1 MSSSNDST
9 TPTNAVSIENQ
20 NISQTSEASGSS
32 CASPQAAADIAAR
45 PSGTV
50 PPSLK
55 EPRIQSWHK
64 VLIGLVGGIVTGFLL
79 GEHAAYLKPLG
90 DVFIRMI
97 KMIVMPLIFFSIING
112 LSNIKDANQL
122 GRIGIKAA
130 SAYLLCTC
138 FAICL
143 GILAAWLFQPGV
155 GLVLKAATPQTAE
168 AFKPIEM
175 LLNIIPDN
183 VIGAMAQGTIMQVV
197 FFSIF
202 CGITLVMMGEKANR
216 IFLTVKDLTEVVMT
230 MIRMIVRFAPVAA
243 FCLMA
248 WCVGTQGSAV
258 LYSLSKLVMAGIF
271 AFTIQY
277 FVFGGIIAAWGRLS
291 PLPFYRKSFEY
302 QAMAFSTSSTK
313 AALPVTMSVCHEK
326 MGVSKVSSSFI
337 LPLGATINMDG
348 PAIYLGLCAICFAQA
363 AGHTL
368 TYSEYA
374 TIIFTATIG
383 SIGSAGIPSGTIV
396 MLPMILG
403 SVNLPLE
410 GVLLITGIDRLMDT
424 FRTTISITG
433 DAAVTLVVDSSEG
446 MLDREKY
453 YS

>member
-1 MSSSNDST
+1 MTFHNGSIDLTTENTHAPMADASTDASSSCGVPSD
-9 TPTNAVSIENQ
+9 TPPKA
-20 NISQTSEASGSS
+20 
-32 CASPQAAADIAAR
+32 
-45 PSGTV
+45 
-50 PPSLK
+50 PPRVQL
-55 EPRIQSWHK
+55 WHK
-64 VLIGLVGGIVTGFLL
+64 VLMGLVGGILTGFIL
-79 GEHAAYLKPLG
+79 GDYAAYLKPIG
-90 DVFIRMI
+90 DVFIRLI

-130 SAYLLCTC
+130 SAFVLCTC
-138 FAICL
+138 FAISL
-143 GILAAWLFQPGV
+143 GMLAGWLFQPGV
-155 GLVLKAATPQTAE
+155 GLVLKATTTATPQVFDAV
-168 AFKPIEM
+168 KM
-175 LLNIIPDN
+175 LLDIIPDN
-183 VIGAMAQGTIMQVV
+183 IVGAMAQGTIMQVV

-202 CGITLVMMGEKANR
+202 CGITLVMMGDKATR
-216 IFLTVKDLTEVVMT
+216 IFLTVKDLTEVVLT

-248 WCVGTQGSAV
+248 WCVGTQGTAV
-258 LYSLSKLVMAGIF
+258 LYSLSKLVMAGVF
-271 AFTIQY
+271 AFVIQY
-277 FVFGGIIAAWGRLS
+277 FVFGGIIAVWGRLS

-313 AALPVTMSVCHEK
+313 AALPVTMSVCHDK
-326 MGVSKVSSSFI
+326 MGVSKLSSSFI
-337 LPLGATINMDG
+337 LPLGATLNMDG
-348 PAIYLGLCAICFAQA
+348 LAIYLGLCAICFAQA
-363 AGHTL
+363 AGHAL

-374 TIIFTATIG
+374 TIMFTATLG
-383 SIGSAGIPSGTIV
+383 SIGGAGIPSAAIV

-446 MLDREKY
+446 MLDKEKY

>member
-1 MSSSNDST
+1 MTFPHESLNTST
-9 TPTNAVSIENQ
+9 V
-20 NISQTSEASGSS
+20 
-32 CASPQAAADIAAR
+32 AADPSNHSSAA
-45 PSGTV
+45 SAT
-50 PPSLK
+50 PPSVK
-55 EPRIQSWHK
+55 SPSRIQLWHK
-64 VLIGLVGGIVTGFLL
+64 VLMGLVGGILTGFIF
-79 GEHAAYLKPLG
+79 GEHTAYLKPIG
-90 DVFIRMI
+90 DVFIRLI

-130 SAYLLCTC
+130 SAFVLCTC
-138 FAICL
+138 FAISL
-143 GILAAWLFQPGV
+143 GMLAAWLFQPGV
-155 GLVLKAATPQTAE
+155 GLVLKATAPQTVAV
-168 AFKPIEM
+168 FKPIEM
-175 LLNIIPDN
+175 LMNIIPDN
-183 VIGAMAQGTIMQVV
+183 IVGAMAQGTIMQVV

-216 IFLTVKDLTEVVMT
+216 IFVTVRDLTEVVLT
-230 MIRMIVRFAPVAA
+230 MIRMIVKFAPVAA

-258 LYSLSKLVMAGIF
+258 LYSLSKLVMAGVF
-271 AFTIQY
+271 AFAIQY
-277 FVFGGIIAAWGRLS
+277 LVFGGIIAVWGRLS

-313 AALPVTMSVCHEK
+313 AALPVTMSVCHDK
-326 MGVSKVSSSFI
+326 MGVSKLSSSFI

-348 PAIYLGLCAICFAQA
+348 LAIYLGLCAICFAQA

-368 TYSEYA
+368 TYGEYA
-374 TIIFTATIG
+374 TIMFAATLG
-383 SIGSAGIPSGTIV
+383 SIGGAGIPSAAIV

-403 SVNLPLE
+403 AVNLPLE

>member
-1 MSSSNDST
+1 MT
-9 TPTNAVSIENQ
+9 HEF
-20 NISQTSEASGSS
+20 QTSEPMTHLSASSHEKANTTHVCEAGTAPSQKSGLTPDAPSAVSS
-32 CASPQAAADIAAR
+32 KRFQ
-45 PSGTV
+45 
-50 PPSLK
+50 L
-55 EPRIQSWHK
+55 WHK
-64 VLIGLVGGIVTGFLL
+64 VLIGLVGGILSGFIL
-79 GEHAAYLKPLG
+79 GEHAVYLKPIG
-90 DVFIRMI
+90 DIFIRLI

-130 SAYLLCTC
+130 AAYVLCTC
-138 FAICL
+138 FAIFL
-143 GILAAWLFQPGV
+143 GMLAAWLFQPGV
-155 GLVLKAATPQTAE
+155 GLVLKATSPQTVTV
-168 AFKPIEM
+168 FQPIEM

-183 VIGAMAQGTIMQVV
+183 IIGAMAQGTIMQVV

-202 CGITLVMMGEKANR
+202 CGVTLVMMGPAANR
-216 IFLTVKDLTEVVMT
+216 IFITVKDLTEVVLT
-230 MIRMIVRFAPVAA
+230 MIRTIVKFAPVAA

-248 WCVGTQGSAV
+248 WCVGTQGTAV
-258 LYSLSKLVMAGIF
+258 LISLSKLVMAGVF
-271 AFTIQY
+271 AFVIQY
-277 FVFGGIIAAWGRLS
+277 FVFGGIIAVWGRLS

-313 AALPVTMSVCHEK
+313 AALPVTMSVCHDK
-326 MGVSKVSSSFI
+326 MGVSKLSSSFI

-348 PAIYLGLCAICFAQA
+348 LAIYLGLCALCFAQA
-363 AGHTL
+363 AGHQL

-374 TIIFTATIG
+374 TIMFTTTLG
-383 SIGSAGIPSGTIV
+383 SIGGAGIPSAAIV

>member
-1 MSSSNDST
+1 MTFHNDSMNL
-9 TPTNAVSIENQ
+9 NAEHEHAAIVD
-20 NISQTSEASGSS
+20 ASAQGSRNT
-32 CASPQAAADIAAR
+32 ASA
-45 PSGTV
+45 TV
-50 PPSLK
+50 PPATTPAKS
-55 EPRIQSWHK
+55 IQPWHK
-64 VLIGLVGGIVTGFLL
+64 VLIGLVGGILTGFLL

-155 GLVLKAATPQTAE
+155 GLVLKAAAPQTADV
-168 AFKPIEM
+168 FKPIEM

-183 VIGAMAQGTIMQVV
+183 IIGAMAQGTILQVV

-258 LYSLSKLVMAGIF
+258 LYSLSKLIMAGIF
-271 AFTIQY
+271 AFMIQY
-277 FVFGGIIAAWGRLS
+277 FVFGGIIAVWGRLS

-368 TYSEYA
+368 TYGEYA

-446 MLDREKY
+446 MLDKEKY

>member
-1 MSSSNDST
+1 M
-9 TPTNAVSIENQ
+9 Q
-20 NISQTSEASGSS
+20 
-32 CASPQAAADIAAR
+32 
-45 PSGTV
+45 
-50 PPSLK
+50 L
-55 EPRIQSWHK
+55 WHK
-64 VLIGLVGGIVTGFLL
+64 VLIGLIGGILCGFIL
-79 GEHAAYLKPLG
+79 GEHAAYLKPIG
-90 DVFIRMI
+90 DIFIRLI
-97 KMIVMPLIFFSIING
+97 KMIVIPLIFFSIING
-112 LSNIKDANQL
+112 LRNIKDANQL

-130 SAYLLCTC
+130 SAFVLCTC
-138 FAICL
+138 FAISL
-143 GILAAWLFQPGV
+143 GMLAAWLFQPGV
-155 GLVLKAATPQTAE
+155 GLVLKANAHQTADVFE
-168 AFKPIEM
+168 PVAM

-183 VIGAMAQGTIMQVV
+183 IVAAMARGDLMQVV

-202 CGITLVMMGEKANR
+202 CGVTLVLMGPSANH
-216 IFLTVKDLTEVVMT
+216 IFGMVKDLTAVVLS
-230 MIRMIVRFAPVAA
+230 MIRMIVRFSPVAA

-258 LYSLSKLVMAGIF
+258 LYSLSKLVMAGVF

-277 FVFGGIIAAWGRLS
+277 FVFGGLIAVWGGLS

-313 AALPVTMSVCHEK
+313 AALPVTMSVCRDK
-326 MGVSKVSSSFI
+326 MGISKLSSSFI

-348 PAIYLGLCAICFAQA
+348 LAIYLGLCAICFAQA

-368 TYSEYA
+368 TYGEYA
-374 TIIFTATIG
+374 TIMFTSTLG
-383 SIGSAGIPSGTIV
+383 SIGGAGIPSAAIV